1 MGSFQASMLEAF
13 QSLREEL
20 TSKKQRWIRP
30 RVSASK
36 PGTSSRAVVNLD
48 LPPPRPRTTIQT
60 ENMDVDYGPAIPP
73 HLGSDPHNASDQ
85 NASASEEPLRRSRI
99 DLKNTVILAVG
110 MRLDPGLPW
119 INSMRNPI
127 NLGSH
132 LPNLKNTLIRVNIK
146 PGPDMCHLPQRRIS
160 PL

>member
-1 MGSFQASMLEAF
+1 
-13 QSLREEL
+13 
-20 TSKKQRWIRP
+20 
-30 RVSASK
+30 
-36 PGTSSRAVVNLD
+36 
-48 LPPPRPRTTIQT
+48 
-60 ENMDVDYGPAIPP
+60 MDVDYGPAIPP
-73 HLGSDPHNASDQ
+73 RLGSDPHNASDQ